1 MKASDTKLQTIEFGE
16 QPGDIYYCL
25 IDRRVSP
32 DGLNIEKMRLS
43 DPRNIDEEFRK
54 QGCLMMFTGDE
65 IEELA
70 NRGDLDRSDLHL
82 SLFNLAKREG
92 VI

>member
-1 MKASDTKLQTIEFGE
+1 MKSSDTKLQTIEFGDAPE
-16 QPGDIYYCL
+16 DIYYCL

-32 DGLNIEKMRLS
+32 GGLDIEKMRLS

-65 IEELA
+65 IEELVRRGEL
-70 NRGDLDRSDLHL
+70 NRFELRD
-82 SLFNLAKREG
+82 SLFELAKQEG

>member
-1 MKASDTKLQTIEFGE
+1 MKVSDTKLQTIEFGDE
-16 QPGDIYYCL
+16 PEDIYYCL

-32 DGLNIEKMRLS
+32 DGLDIEKMRLS

-65 IEELA
+65 IEELVR
-70 NRGDLDRSDLHL
+70 RGDLDRSLLRD
-82 SLFNLAKREG
+82 SLFELAKREG